1 MDTLKLKNIVEAA
14 LLASGGPLTIA
25 QMQALF
31 GDNDA
36 PERKEIK
43 DAIAE
48 LQDDYAERGVE
59 VVEVASGYRV
69 QVRETMAQWL
79 TKLWEERPP
88 RYSRAL
94 METLAIVAYRQPV
107 TRGDIEDIR
116 GVGVTTN
123 IIRTLLERN
132 WIKVV
137 GHRDVPGK
145 PAMFGSTR
153 EFLDYFSLKKLDD
166 LPPLA
171 ELAELEPI
179 GVQLELGGPA
189 AAAAEGEQLA
199 GDGEASET
207 GEGGERPGDEPDAVN
222 AAGDNEAAESDAG
235 ADENLD
241 DIDDFDTADDAE
253 SGPVAEAA
261 DGLQSLAGES
271 DADAGID
278 GDAEDDVATADS
290 DENDESQRMT
300 AELDDD
306 GSDDY
311 DEDTDLPPGAVEPLV
326 GLRKPGEEPPEPAT
340 ISSLD
345 DARAA
350 AEEQGHQSETDFHE
364 EPAEVVP
371 LKTS

>member
-31 GDNDA
+31 SDNGA
-36 PERKEIK
+36 PERKDIK
-43 DAIAE
+43 DSIAA

-59 VVEVASGYRV
+59 IVEVASGYRV
-69 QVRETMAQWL
+69 QVREAMSQWL

-94 METLAIVAYRQPV
+94 METLAIIAYRQPV

-132 WIKVV
+132 WIKVI

-145 PAMFGSTR
+145 PAMFGTTR

-171 ELAELEPI
+171 ELAELAPI
-179 GVQLELGGPA
+179 GVQLELGGDQA
-189 AAAAEGEQLA
+189 AAGEGEAGSASGADDGTSTDGEQLA
-199 GDGEASET
+199 SPEGDDSQ
-207 GEGGERPGDEPDAVN
+207 AV
-222 AAGDNEAAESDAG
+222 AAESDFDAG
-235 ADENLD
+235 ENLD
-241 DIDDFDTADDAE
+241 DIDDFDDIEGTAGSASDDDEPQSLAAEPDAE
-253 SGPVAEAA
+253 IEGDSGIVTGSEDGNEAAA
-261 DGLQSLAGES
+261 DG
-271 DADAGID
+271 D
-278 GDAEDDVATADS
+278 
-290 DENDESQRMT
+290 DESQQRVS
-300 AELDDD
+300 ASDDDD

-311 DEDTDLPPGAVEPLV
+311 NEDTDLPPGAVEPLV
-326 GLRKPGEEPPEPAT
+326 GLRKPGEAPPEPAT
-340 ISSLD
+340 IASLD

-350 AEEQGHQSETDFHE
+350 AEEQGHQPETDFHAV
-364 EPAEVVP
+364 PAEVVP